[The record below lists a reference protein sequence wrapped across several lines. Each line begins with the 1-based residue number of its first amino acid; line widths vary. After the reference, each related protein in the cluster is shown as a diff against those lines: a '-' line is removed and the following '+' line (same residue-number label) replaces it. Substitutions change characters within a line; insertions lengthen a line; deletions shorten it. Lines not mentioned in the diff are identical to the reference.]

1 MNLRE
6 GIAGIL
12 RQVRGHQGVSA
23 VELETTKRVLPV
35 RTSFGPLL
43 PLLLP
48 YSRNHGLHPLRALHI
63 QLCPLCQCIL
73 RVTLIAPRELNV
85 FAMSVCDRC
94 RPAGYGLLELQSE
107 CSHVRTVA

>member
-12 RQVRGHQGVSA
+12 RQVREHKGVSV
-23 VELETTKRVLPV
+23 VELETTKRMLPV
-35 RTSFGPLL
+35 RPPSSPLL

-48 YSRNHGLHPLRALHI
+48 NSRNHGLHPLRVLHI

-94 RPAGYGLLELQSE
+94 RPASYGLLELQSE
-107 CSHVRTVA
+107 CSHAITVA